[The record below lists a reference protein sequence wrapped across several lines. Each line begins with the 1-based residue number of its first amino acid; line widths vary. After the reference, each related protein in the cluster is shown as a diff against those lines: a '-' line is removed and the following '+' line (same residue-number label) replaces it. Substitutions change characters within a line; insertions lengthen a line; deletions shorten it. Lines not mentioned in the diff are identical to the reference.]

1 MAEDGLGAVAAD
13 TFYNPKSRAAL
24 ALVSAAI
31 CSGVLQGVPCKK
43 IFLFFTLL
51 VIGFGAFAQS
61 IDKSQ
66 YKEIDLFSY
75 IVESRQIGKDY
86 AVKYKI
92 VLKFNYQR
100 GTIIV
105 FADDAGDYIGL
116 VTTKRWPLKRGQFVT
131 VYLSANHKS
140 SGYWSE
146 EKLDD
151 LETSTA
157 SSVKPWLPYVSNGKT
172 GLHGWYLQDM
182 GNGTYK
188 EVYFGK

>member
-1 MAEDGLGAVAAD
+1 MKRYV
-13 TFYNPKSRAAL
+13 
-24 ALVSAAI
+24 
-31 CSGVLQGVPCKK
+31 
-43 IFLFFTLL
+43 L
-51 VIGFGAFAQS
+51 VIGLLFVSLLVFAQS

-75 IVESRQIGKDY
+75 KVEGNQEGRAY
-86 AVKYKI
+86 AVKYKM
-92 VLKFNYQR
+92 VLKFSSQS
-100 GTIIV
+100 GTSV
-105 FADDAGDYIGL
+105 SFQDDADDYL
-116 VTTKRWPLKRGQFVT
+116 SLETTKRWPLNRGQVVT
-131 VYLSANHKS
+131 VYLSARHNTI
-140 SGYWSE
+140 GIWAD

-188 EVYFGK
+188 EIYFE